1 MKYTVVN
8 LKENDTEY
16 KYSDLKLASVASI
29 VKNTGNGDK
38 CPIAFFNTTITE
50 SYKVLFVYIIVIHCK
65 TSDMNIEAE
74 RAKIIEQVKK
84 VNDTDLIN
92 AIKSIPYY
100 AQTKDQEIYDIPEAH
115 QNLVME
121 QFEKTRENPDR
132 LLDWDQ
138 AKETKFLL

>member
-1 MKYTVVN
+1 MLILYDGTFWCFCK
-8 LKENDTEY
+8 
-16 KYSDLKLASVASI
+16 
-29 VKNTGNGDK
+29 
-38 CPIAFFNTTITE
+38 
-50 SYKVLFVYIIVIHCK
+50 KVLFIVIHCK

-100 AQTKDQEIYDIPEAH
+100 AQIKDQEIYDIPEAN